1 MQTTYGDRAAFFAGE
16 QTKASNVDVVDTAY
30 CDADISF
37 GVGLARVL
45 NGGQG
50 EVEIPTATGFTF
62 GGVAV
67 HSHAYANQHLAGT
80 LGVESGDPIN
90 LKSMGYA
97 GVRVDDDLVASLAAG
112 GSRAVYLRHTDG
124 AGTNVAGNFRND
136 ADTDEADLIPGA
148 RFTGRVVG
156 TGAGALA
163 EIFFN
168 TP

>member
-1 MQTTYGDRAAFFAGE
+1 MQTSYGDREAFFAGQ
-16 QTKASNVDVVDTAY
+16 QTKTSNVDQVDTAY
-30 CDADISF
+30 CDTDLPF

-45 NGGQG
+45 DGGKG

-62 GGVAV
+62 GGVSV
-67 HSHAYANQHLAGT
+67 HSHVYASHGLAGN
-80 LGVESGDPIN
+80 LGISANDPIN
-90 LKSMGYA
+90 LKGMGYA

-112 GSRAVYLRHTDG
+112 GSRSVYLRHTDG

-163 EIFFN
+163 EILLN